1 VRFVDQKT
9 EPEQGLGDWSRA
21 EERRLSR
28 ARELDSGVGGIPTAL
43 GEGLRHMPHG
53 SDWSS
58 IREAGMNADT
68 QGALPGDAAST
79 DGYGYTQEGHEPV
92 VTRSQRKRL
101 TRWSQKAEDVGPV
114 T

>member
-1 VRFVDQKT
+1 MVRNRI
-9 EPEQGLGDWSRA
+9 PLYLGDWPWGR
-21 EERRLSR
+21 EDEVFTTT
-28 ARELDSGVGGIPTAL
+28 ELDSGVGGIPTAL

-58 IREAGMNADT
+58 IREAGMNADI

-101 TRWSQKAEDVGPV
+101 TRWSQKAQDVGPV
-114 T
+114 K